1 MFSKNQ
7 KGFTLIELIIVIVI
21 IGILA
26 AVAVPKFLDL
36 SGSSQAAACKQNQA
50 AIESACSIYYANE
63 AVNNRAAQYPDA
75 LADLVTGGQLDAVP
89 TCPTDDADYTYGGA
103 TGANAGTVSC
113 DNTSGGA
120 SHTRS

>member
-1 MFSKNQ
+1 MFTKNQ

-50 AIESACSIYYANE
+50 AIESAASIWYANE
-63 AVNNRAAQYPDA
+63 AVNGRAAAYPA
-75 LADLVTGGQLDAVP
+75 TIAIMVTDGQLDAQP
-89 TCPTDDADYTYGGA
+89 ICPTSGDNYETGYGGA
-103 TGANAGTVSC
+103 TLGTVTC
-113 DNTSGGA
+113 GETSGGA
-120 SHTRS
+120 SHTR

>member
-50 AIESACSIYYANE
+50 AIESAASIYYANE
-63 AVNNRAAQYPDA
+63 AVNGRTAQYPA
-75 LADLVTGGQLDAVP
+75 TIATMTGAGLQLDVQP
-89 TCPTDDADYTYGGA
+89 TCPTSGDNYEGGYTA
-103 TGANAGTVSC
+103 ASGTVTC
-113 DNTSGGA
+113 GETSGSA
-120 SHTRS
+120 SHTR

>member
-50 AIESACSIYYANE
+50 AIESAASIWYANE
-63 AVNNRAAQYPDA
+63 AVNGRTAQYPPDI
-75 LADLVTGGQLDAVP
+75 DTMVTDGQLDAAP
-89 TCPTDDADYTYGGA
+89 TCPTSGETYDDGYGGST
-103 TGANAGTVSC
+103 TGTC
-113 DNTSGGA
+113 DCSASSGGV
-120 SHTRS
+120 SHSRT